1 VLSPGLPSL
10 PLRKREKPTGHP
22 NRGRYARGIPCRL
35 LRCPRV
41 TLARGCTHPDTS
53 GHVGAALPVIGEP
66 TPSRDW
72 EVFSHT
78 LPTENEL

>member
-1 VLSPGLPSL
+1 VLSPGLPFL

-41 TLARGCTHPDTS
+41 TPARGCLHPDTP
-53 GHVGAALPVIGEP
+53 GHVGAALPVIGET
-66 TPSRDW
+66 TPSCNR

-78 LPTENEL
+78 LTTENEL